1 MPSLTSEQAP
11 ITAITN
17 ALIVGGGIGGMAAAL
32 ALSARGVAV
41 DLIDLDPEW
50 RVYGAGITITGPTLR
65 AYQRLG
71 MVEDIAREGAIVAG
85 SSMFLFNGMH
95 MRDLDEPP
103 IEEGL
108 PATGGIM
115 RPVLHQLMQQR
126 IAAAGIPVRLGITV
140 DTVANRDNGVDVTF
154 SDGTTGRY
162 DLVIGADSVRSRV
175 RELAFPH
182 MGEAERT
189 GQGCWR
195 VSMKKPPTLERG
207 EMFFGHRYMVG
218 ITRCGEDRIY
228 LWLLTPHAESE
239 ERLEGEALV
248 EQMKTHLAD
257 FAGNAGWVRD
267 TMSADDWVNY
277 RPLAAKIQPRPWSDG
292 RIVLIGDAVHA
303 TTPHLASGAGI
314 AVESALVL
322 AEELARADTAE
333 AALLAYEERRYERCR
348 DVVETSVA
356 IGAAQLAARPGEEI
370 GGIMGAALH
379 RLAGPF

>member
-11 ITAITN
+11 ISAIAN